1 MSKTFT
7 KKLTGLFATMCA
19 ACLMFGFS
27 FSGNSRPVSAETE
40 TGGESENVLYKQD
53 FSGELEGDLAKH
65 MSVSNGTAT
74 ITDADLFMLPVTD
87 FAESNNYVVEFDLQL
102 NGSSSFYLH
111 LVGLN
116 GTNPEAPDNIYL
128 GIEGNGQFILV
139 SDNSGNRV
147 YNNSTIASGGIDA
160 TAVDL
165 SEFAKFQLVHYE
177 GYLEVWVNG
186 TRRCVTHLSNFGN
199 NMYQTRAPL
208 KEGKITGFGIDV
220 NDANAFTIDN
230 ISIYEAT
237 PFNTSATYT
246 NDSES
251 VSSSRTFDLSA
262 RNLYHENF
270 KVEGTFSLADTEKT
284 GYYPTIKLYGMNASL
299 LSTSG
304 KEYSLNI
311 QSRVDNA
318 VFNPEI
324 CWQPEGETQWS
335 SKAGEAVTFEQG
347 NSVDYRVE
355 VYGDKLDYYLGG
367 NLAISTTFEEMGI
380 EKGHLQYIMIM
391 SGNGGVY
398 WTDFSYTGFENEAAA
413 EVTASDTTVMAG
425 SSVTFNADLFG
436 AAEGNFAWYVNG
448 EKQSEESM
456 TLVLSDLA
464 AGSYTVQYKSDTIA
478 SKEVVITV
486 VDKMVTISSE
496 ETEIYP
502 TETIT
507 VTAVLQGDFEGET
520 FAWYLNGEKQ
530 EQTGTSVTFANLTAG
545 KYTVQYKSES
555 SASNELVFTVLE
567 SKVEVTTEKNSY
579 KNGEKATF
587 TAEMTG
593 FPETEEIFWYVDGV
607 KQEGVSGETFEL
619 DMSAYATGDKVI
631 VYAETSSGIKSNEV
645 TVSVSFDVMKEIQDN
660 EYYKTIYEDKI
671 EEGGTYGNFSVGKE
685 ENGELYL
692 YSAVENAGTSYV
704 VNAKMPSNV
713 NYIFEYELYI
723 PADISSKS
731 YVYPCLTGL
740 NSQYP
745 TGLVELAWEVNPE
758 GVRPYIKDQGANK
771 EYLHTDYGCGVDL
784 TYEGGVAKK
793 GDWNKISVAVSG
805 KYIAM
810 YINGEMVLFFQMSTA
825 TVPSGCS
832 FNLYPDGGAG
842 VVPVRIKDISFSG
855 VVEPA
860 PDLVSVN
867 VSLSSVIVKA
877 GEKVTATATLNP
889 FNAEANEIAWYVNGE
904 KVGGNELTYIFTSEA
919 PGEYKIYCEIDGV
932 KSAEKTITVTAGEGK
947 DDDKGCGS
955 AAGLGTFAAAVAV
968 AFIALRKKKKQ

>member
-40 TGGESENVLYKQD
+40 TDGENENVLYEQD

-65 MSVSNGTAT
+65 VSVSNGTAT

-147 YNNSTIASGGIDA
+147 YNNSTIASGGLDA
-160 TAVDL
+160 TPVDL
-165 SEFAKFQLVHYE
+165 SGFARFQLVHYE

-199 NMYQTRAPL
+199 NMYHTRAPL

-220 NDANAFTIDN
+220 NDANTFNIDN
-230 ISIYEAT
+230 IRIYEAA
-237 PFNTSATYT
+237 PFNTSAKYI

-251 VSSSRTFDLSA
+251 VSSSQTFDLSA
-262 RNLYHENF
+262 RNLYRDNF
-270 KVEGTFSLADTEKT
+270 KVEGSFSIADAEKT

-324 CWQPEGETQWS
+324 CWQPEGETQWG
-335 SKAGEAVTFEQG
+335 SKAGESVTFEQG
-347 NSVDYRVE
+347 DSVGYRVE

-367 NLAISTTFEEMGI
+367 NLVVSTTFEEMGI
-380 EKGHLQYIMIM
+380 EKGRLQYIMIM
-391 SGNGGVY
+391 SGNGGAY
-398 WTDFSYTGFENEAAA
+398 WTDFSYTGFENESAA

-425 SSVTFNADLFG
+425 SSVTFHADLFG
-436 AAEGNFAWYVNG
+436 AAEDDFAWYVDG

-464 AGSYTVQYKSDTIA
+464 AGSYTVQYKSDKIA
-478 SKEVVITV
+478 SEEVVVTV

-530 EQTGTSVTFANLTAG
+530 EQTGTSVTFVNLTAG

-579 KNGEKATF
+579 H
-587 TAEMTG
+587 
-593 FPETEEIFWYVDGV
+593 PI
-607 KQEGVSGETFEL
+607 S
-619 DMSAYATGDKVI
+619 
-631 VYAETSSGIKSNEV
+631 
-645 TVSVSFDVMKEIQDN
+645 
-660 EYYKTIYEDKI
+660 
-671 EEGGTYGNFSVGKE
+671 
-685 ENGELYL
+685 
-692 YSAVENAGTSYV
+692 
-704 VNAKMPSNV
+704 
-713 NYIFEYELYI
+713 LYI
-723 PADISSKS
+723 SGDDI
-731 YVYPCLTGL
+731 
-740 NSQYP
+740 
-745 TGLVELAWEVNPE
+745 
-758 GVRPYIKDQGANK
+758 
-771 EYLHTDYGCGVDL
+771 
-784 TYEGGVAKK
+784 
-793 GDWNKISVAVSG
+793 
-805 KYIAM
+805 
-810 YINGEMVLFFQMSTA
+810 
-825 TVPSGCS
+825 
-832 FNLYPDGGAG
+832 
-842 VVPVRIKDISFSG
+842 
-855 VVEPA
+855 
-860 PDLVSVN
+860 
-867 VSLSSVIVKA
+867 
-877 GEKVTATATLNP
+877 
-889 FNAEANEIAWYVNGE
+889 
-904 KVGGNELTYIFTSEA
+904 
-919 PGEYKIYCEIDGV
+919 
-932 KSAEKTITVTAGEGK
+932 
-947 DDDKGCGS
+947 
-955 AAGLGTFAAAVAV
+955 
-968 AFIALRKKKKQ
+968 

>member
-40 TGGESENVLYKQD
+40 TDGENENVLYEQD

-65 MSVSNGTAT
+65 VSVSNGTAT

-147 YNNSTIASGGIDA
+147 YNNSTIASGGLDA
-160 TAVDL
+160 TPVDL
-165 SEFAKFQLVHYE
+165 SGFARFQLVHYE

-199 NMYQTRAPL
+199 NMYHTRAPL

-220 NDANAFTIDN
+220 NDANTFNIDN
-230 ISIYEAT
+230 IRIYEAA
-237 PFNTSATYT
+237 PFNTSAKYI

-251 VSSSRTFDLSA
+251 VSSSQTFDLSA
-262 RNLYHENF
+262 RNLYRDNF
-270 KVEGTFSLADTEKT
+270 KVEGSFSIADAEKT

-324 CWQPEGETQWS
+324 CWQPEGETQWG
-335 SKAGEAVTFEQG
+335 SKAGESVTFEQG
-347 NSVDYRVE
+347 DSVGYRVE

-367 NLAISTTFEEMGI
+367 NLVVSTTFEEMGI
-380 EKGHLQYIMIM
+380 EKGRLQYIMIM
-391 SGNGGVY
+391 SGNGGAY
-398 WTDFSYTGFENEAAA
+398 WTDFSYTGFENESAA

-425 SSVTFNADLFG
+425 SSVTFHADLFG
-436 AAEGNFAWYVNG
+436 AAEGDFAWYVDG

-464 AGSYTVQYKSDTIA
+464 AGSYTVQYKSDKIA
-478 SKEVVITV
+478 SEEVVVTV

-579 KNGEKATF
+579 EKGEKATF

-593 FPETEEIFWYVDGV
+593 LPETEEIFWYVDGV

-619 DMSAYATGDKVI
+619 DMSAYATGDKI
-631 VYAETSSGIKSNEV
+631 TVYAETSSKIKSNEV

-685 ENGELYL
+685 EDGELYL

-713 NYIFEYELYI
+713 NYMFEYELYI

-731 YVYPCLTGL
+731 FVYPCLTGL

-771 EYLHTDYGCGVDL
+771 EYLHTDYGCGLDL
-784 TYEGGVAKK
+784 TYEGGIAKK

-810 YINGEMVLFFQMSTA
+810 YINGEMALFFQMSTA

-842 VVPVRIKDISFSG
+842 VVPVRIKNISFSG

-867 VSLSSVIVKA
+867 VSLSSVNVKA

-904 KVGGNELTYIFTSEA
+904 RVEGNELTYIFTSEA
-919 PGEYKIYCEIDGV
+919 PGEYKIYCEIDGI
-932 KSAEKTITVTAGEGK
+932 KSTEKTITVTAAEGK

-955 AAGLGTFAAAVAV
+955 VAGLGTFAAAAAV
-968 AFIALRKKKKQ
+968 AFIALRKKKNQ

>member
-40 TGGESENVLYKQD
+40 TDGESENVLYKQD
-53 FSGELEGDLAKH
+53 FSGELEGDLADNIT
-65 MSVSNGTAT
+65 VSNGEGTVSSNT
-74 ITDADLFMLPVTD
+74 MFNLPIETM
-87 FAESNNYVVEFDLQL
+87 AESNNYEVSFDLKL
-102 NGSSSFYLH
+102 TGTTEFYVH
-111 LVGLN
+111 FVGLD
-116 GTNPEAPDNIYL
+116 GTNQNNIYL
-128 GIEGNGQFILV
+128 CIIAQGTYLRV
-139 SDNSGNRV
+139 TDNYGHDI
-147 YNNSTIASGGIDA
+147 YNNTGDLHGGLDA
-160 TAVDL
+160 TPVDL
-165 SEFAKFQLVHYE
+165 SGYANFRFVYFE
-177 GYLEVWVNG
+177 GYLELWVNG
-186 TRRCVTHLSNFGN
+186 TRRCVSHLCDFGN
-199 NMYQTRAPL
+199 NNYMTRSPIE
-208 KEGKITGFGIDV
+208 EGKITAIAMHAQ
-220 NDANAFTIDN
+220 NANSAVLDN
-230 ISIYEAT
+230 IKVTEAVGGIT
-237 PFNTSATYT
+237 EYSET
-246 NDSES
+246 NEGTNVTASKI
-251 VSSSRTFDLSA
+251 FPLSA
-262 RNLYHENF
+262 ENLYRENF
-270 KVEGTFSLADTEKT
+270 MVEGTFHVVDGTAT
-284 GYYPTIKLYGMNASL
+284 GYYPTINLYGLNASL
-299 LSTSG
+299 RSNNQ
-304 KEYSLNI
+304 KEYSVNVQAFVEGTSFLPQI
-311 QSRVDNA
+311 M
-318 VFNPEI
+318 
-324 CWQPEGETQWS
+324 WQPEDAEIAWNNVSGE
-335 SKAGEAVTFEQG
+335 KVTVEEGQDFTM
-347 NSVDYRVE
+347 RIE
-355 VYGDKLDYYLGG
+355 VYGEYFDLYINGDLSV
-367 NLAISTTFEEMGI
+367 STTFEEMGL
-380 EKGHLQYIMIM
+380 EQGRVQYIRIQ
-391 SGNGGVY
+391 SGGGGAY
-398 WTDFSYTGFENEAAA
+398 WTNFSYTGFENEAAA

-579 KNGEKATF
+579 ENGEKATF

-593 FPETEEIFWYVDGV
+593 LPETEEIFWYVDGV

-713 NYIFEYELYI
+713 NYMFEYELYI

-867 VSLSSVIVKA
+867 VSLSSVNVKA

>member
-1 MSKTFT
+1 M
-7 KKLTGLFATMCA
+7 
-19 ACLMFGFS
+19 
-27 FSGNSRPVSAETE
+27 
-40 TGGESENVLYKQD
+40 
-53 FSGELEGDLAKH
+53 
-65 MSVSNGTAT
+65 
-74 ITDADLFMLPVTD
+74 
-87 FAESNNYVVEFDLQL
+87 
-102 NGSSSFYLH
+102 
-111 LVGLN
+111 
-116 GTNPEAPDNIYL
+116 
-128 GIEGNGQFILV
+128 
-139 SDNSGNRV
+139 
-147 YNNSTIASGGIDA
+147 
-160 TAVDL
+160 
-165 SEFAKFQLVHYE
+165 
-177 GYLEVWVNG
+177 
-186 TRRCVTHLSNFGN
+186 
-199 NMYQTRAPL
+199 
-208 KEGKITGFGIDV
+208 
-220 NDANAFTIDN
+220 
-230 ISIYEAT
+230 
-237 PFNTSATYT
+237 
-246 NDSES
+246 
-251 VSSSRTFDLSA
+251 
-262 RNLYHENF
+262 
-270 KVEGTFSLADTEKT
+270 
-284 GYYPTIKLYGMNASL
+284 
-299 LSTSG
+299 
-304 KEYSLNI
+304 
-311 QSRVDNA
+311 
-318 VFNPEI
+318 
-324 CWQPEGETQWS
+324 
-335 SKAGEAVTFEQG
+335 
-347 NSVDYRVE
+347 
-355 VYGDKLDYYLGG
+355 
-367 NLAISTTFEEMGI
+367 
-380 EKGHLQYIMIM
+380 
-391 SGNGGVY
+391 
-398 WTDFSYTGFENEAAA
+398 
-413 EVTASDTTVMAG
+413 
-425 SSVTFNADLFG
+425 
-436 AAEGNFAWYVNG
+436 
-448 EKQSEESM
+448 
-456 TLVLSDLA
+456 
-464 AGSYTVQYKSDTIA
+464 
-478 SKEVVITV
+478 
-486 VDKMVTISSE
+486 
-496 ETEIYP
+496 
-502 TETIT
+502 
-507 VTAVLQGDFEGET
+507 
-520 FAWYLNGEKQ
+520 
-530 EQTGTSVTFANLTAG
+530 
-545 KYTVQYKSES
+545 
-555 SASNELVFTVLE
+555 
-567 SKVEVTTEKNSY
+567 
-579 KNGEKATF
+579 
-587 TAEMTG
+587 
-593 FPETEEIFWYVDGV
+593 DGV

-645 TVSVSFDVMKEIQDN
+645 TVSGSFDVMKEIQDN

-713 NYIFEYELYI
+713 NYMFEYELYI

-867 VSLSSVIVKA
+867 VSLSSVNVKA